1 MASFWDKWFKKPE
14 KQNTYSLAD
23 ILSGIAPIYTNG
35 FGNNVYASDVVQQ
48 AIYAIV
54 TELKKLDPVHVRK
67 TVNDSDYVSVSGQVQ
82 NILDAPN
89 PLMTTSDFIEK
100 IAWTLLLNYNAFVYP
115 IWEGDKLTGLY
126 PLQPSRVEF
135 DPDYGGTGKTWVRF
149 TFPNGYVG
157 EMPYDD
163 VIHLRYRFSVSEFMG
178 GNESGNP
185 DFAPLLDTL
194 KLNDT
199 LLKGLAKA
207 LNIQTSVNGLIKI
220 KRMADYEE
228 QVAKVKEFEKKL
240 QANESGML
248 VQDISAEYV
257 PLAKQVNLLD
267 EKVLEFIDKKI
278 LRTFGVSIPIVN
290 GDYTAAQYEAF
301 YQKTLEPIVKSLG
314 QAFTKGI
321 FSKRQSNGF
330 NNKIVFY
337 TKELIFMNTDQKI
350 KLFDIL
356 VDSESC
362 FKNEMRTAFG
372 LRPLKELEG
381 QLAASSNKTNA
392 ENNKD
397 DKNGG
402 DNGKTDEGE
411 QEPVKDADG
420 ANNGLASDEND
431 KNGGVSNE

>member
-1 MASFWDKWFKKPE
+1 MANFWSRWFKKPD
-14 KQNTYSLAD
+14 KQMNYSLSD
-23 ILSGIAPIYTNG
+23 ILSGVAPIYTNG
-35 FGNNVYASDVVQQ
+35 FGNNIYASDVVQQ

-67 TVNDSDYVSVSGQVQ
+67 AVKNSDYVSVASDIQRV
-82 NILDAPN
+82 LDAPN

-100 IAWTLLLNYNAFVYP
+100 IAWTLLLNYNAFIYP

-149 TFPNGYVG
+149 TFPNNYTG

-199 LLKGLAKA
+199 LLKGLAKS

-220 KRMADYEE
+220 KRMADYDE
-228 QVAKVKEFEKKL
+228 QVEKVKEFEKKL

-257 PLAKQVNLLD
+257 PLTKNVNLLD

-321 FSKRQSNGF
+321 FSKRQANGF

-362 FKNEMRTAFG
+362 FKNEMRVAFG

-392 ENNKD
+392 ENNKQ
-397 DKNGG
+397 
-402 DNGKTDEGE
+402 DNGE
-411 QEPVKDADG
+411 
-420 ANNGLASDEND
+420 NNGLASGENGNSDDGKDESENEEEQGKDGGIND
-431 KNGGVSNE
+431 E